1 MSSDLDPYLHA
12 YACECF
18 GWKCFICNEEAMDQ
32 IGIEE
37 QFLADGYVVFTDSLD
52 HSKWVFC
59 TTCRKPFHLKC
70 VTTQTEH
77 QVKLKGWPFICT
89 FNECQG
95 KKIKQVTPPT
105 SQTRSTNWVTKRG
118 HQAGQYFRTF
128 FLHRMMAKQKF
139 SKKGKGGG
147 RSCRPQNRRKMPC
160 PIRARVIRP
169 GRSQTWTRQRN
180 FGRPTRLKP
189 RKISCP

>member
-18 GWKCFICNEEAMDQ
+18 GWKCFIGNEEAMDQ

-52 HSKWVFC
+52 RSKWVFC

-95 KKIKQVTPPT
+95 KKKSSGSPLPPVRLDLPT
-105 SQTRSTNWVTKRG
+105 GSPSGSIFLDFLFFTERWQSKNSQRKARG
-118 HQAGQYFRTF
+118 EGPADPRTEE
-128 FLHRMMAKQKF
+128 
-139 SKKGKGGG
+139 
-147 RSCRPQNRRKMPC
+147 RRHVP
-160 PIRARVIRP
+160 
-169 GRSQTWTRQRN
+169 
-180 FGRPTRLKP
+180 
-189 RKISCP
+189 